1 LHAPKRQRRAG
12 DSRSLDQRST
22 APAPRWR
29 DVAAEGGELFGR
41 LRTRYQMPELSSL
54 PHGDGHPVLVLPGL
68 LSADWMTRGFRGVL
82 TALGYQV
89 EGWGAGINLGPTESA
104 WRITAERLL
113 TVAAGS
119 GRQVSLVGHSLGGV
133 LGRALAHEHPALVRR
148 VITVCSPFHPPVTSP
163 LEPLYRMLLR
173 WHVDQDFLLSRIAE
187 PPPVAT
193 TAIYTPRDRIVA
205 WTSCVD
211 VPGSGREN
219 VSIDGAHSTMLGNPS
234 VIQVIADRLAR
245 P

>member
-1 LHAPKRQRRAG
+1 MTLHAPMRQWRAG
-12 DSRSLDQRST
+12 DSRPLDQRST

-148 VITVCSPFHPPVTSP
+148 VITVCSPFHPPSRARSNHCTACCCAGMSIRIFCCRGSP
-163 LEPLYRMLLR
+163 NRR
-173 WHVDQDFLLSRIAE
+173 RS
-187 PPPVAT
+187 PPPRSTRRAT
-193 TAIYTPRDRIVA
+193 G
-205 WTSCVD
+205 SS
-211 VPGSGREN
+211 PGRAVSTFRGR
-219 VSIDGAHSTMLGNPS
+219 AAKM
-234 VIQVIADRLAR
+234 
-245 P
+245 